1 MSDFTLSVVI
11 ATYNRPKLI
20 IRAVNSVIAQRS
32 QHNNIEVII
41 VDDASTTTPPAFKE
55 HSLIYHRMSNNGGP
69 GPARMKGLELANSP
83 WVLILDDDDTLKP
96 EAVEYLAQLLP
107 TLKDL
112 PYPVYQFAVYP
123 QNLPAK
129 YHLIQLDDF
138 VQKKL
143 SGEFTPVFHR
153 EHFLASGMQ
162 YPNNRAGGEHLLWWE
177 IADKFSIPA
186 YNHSLVIVNNDADTR
201 LTHFSSQIT
210 HAASHQQ
217 LAEIALARFGG
228 TLSLMYPEEY
238 RRIRLAHVIYSL
250 LNNQR
255 KIARQSLNDP
265 AFNHGLKIALWGV
278 SWLPLTIIKKL
289 FLFYRGYRG

>member
-32 QHNNIEVII
+32 EHNNIEIII

-55 HSLIYHRMSNNGGP
+55 HSLIYHRMSANGGP
-69 GPARMKGLELANSP
+69 GPARMKGLALASAP
-83 WVLILDDDDTLKP
+83 WVLILDDDDTLQSG
-96 EAVEYLAQLLP
+96 AVEYLAQLLP
-107 TLKDL
+107 TLEDL
-112 PYPVYQFAVYP
+112 SYPVYQFATSP
-123 QNLPAK
+123 QNLSAA
-129 YHLIQLDDF
+129 YQLVEFNDF
-138 VQKKL
+138 MTKKL
-143 SGEFTPVFHR
+143 IGEFTPVFHR
-153 EHFLASGMQ
+153 DHFLKSGLQ
-162 YPNNRAGGEHLLWWE
+162 YPNNRVGGEHLLWWE

-186 YNHSLVIVNNDADTR
+186 YNHSLVIVNNDADSR

-210 HAASHQQ
+210 HAANHQQ
-217 LAEIALARFGG
+217 LAEMALTRFGNK
-228 TLSLMYPEEY
+228 LSSMYPEEY

-255 KIARQSLNDP
+255 KIARQSLNNH

-278 SWLPLTIIKKL
+278 SWLPLPIIKKL